1 MSLQEKVRNIVF
13 YFIKKEYKSY
23 LDTNSLKYIEHD
35 NIGDVVDNFY
45 IKKEKILKEFIR
57 KNLRR
62 MMNNDYPGALVE
74 NIIYDIFEDEHF
86 AKNRIVLEIE
96 QFQKSNS
103 NTILSNNTYE
113 VNVAPHYEYGLGINL
128 SINKNKIIVDGFKKN
143 PDNND
148 KLPAEES
155 GLINV
160 GDELV
165 EIDGNNLQIL
175 KINKVIQILQGMNK
189 KKDEVNIRFN
199 SVKNNKLFDDNYKKV
214 CVS

>member
-13 YFIKKEYKSY
+13 YFIKKEYKAY
-23 LDTNSLKYIEHD
+23 LNKNSLKYIEQHK
-35 NIGDVVDNFY
+35 ISDVVDDFY

-62 MMNNDYPGALVE
+62 MMKDDYPGALVE
-74 NIIYDIFEDEHF
+74 NIIYDIFEDENL

-96 QFQKSNS
+96 QFQKSKS
-103 NTILSNNTYE
+103 NTILSEDTYE
-113 VNVAPHYEYGLGINL
+113 VNVTPDNDHGLGINL
-128 SINKNKIIVDGFKKN
+128 SINKNKIMVDGFKKN
-143 PDNND
+143 PDNNES
-148 KLPAEES
+148 LPAEES
-155 GLINV
+155 GLINI

-175 KINKVIQILQGMNK
+175 KINKVVEILKGMNK

-199 SVKNNKLFDDNYKKV
+199 SVKNNKLFDDNYKVV
-214 CVS
+214 CS